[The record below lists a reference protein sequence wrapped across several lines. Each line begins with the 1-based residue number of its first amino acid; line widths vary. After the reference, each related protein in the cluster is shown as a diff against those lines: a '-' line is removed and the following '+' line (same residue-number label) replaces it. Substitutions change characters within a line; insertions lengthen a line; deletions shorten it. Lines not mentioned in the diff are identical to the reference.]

1 MAEFGDSLEELQVKL
16 SQYREQLAA
25 VGQALLAQPD
35 EPALEKLRSDLH
47 EVISLTEDLVQF
59 HRATAAGTIPP
70 QLTAAVVQQQELQEQ
85 QQQEQQTQA
94 AGTTATARS
103 SKADKGKGG
112 GGAAADGRIRN
123 SAQAAATAITI
134 KKKVKEI
141 VTPGGYRIPEFL
153 TIKETDTATQ
163 RHQKKRKV
171 QAIKK
176 EQRQEVQ
183 ETEANARATSW
194 RKFSSKASSKK
205 VKGFL
210 TGRKHESIFKS
221 SDDVAPISTTTNI
234 LSAGS
239 GFIPRRRHDFA
250 GLDSEDLR

>member
-1 MAEFGDSLEELQVKL
+1 MAEFGDTLDELGEKL
-16 SQYREQLAA
+16 SQYRQQLTA
-25 VGQALLAQPD
+25 VEQALTAQPD
-35 EPALEKLRSDLH
+35 EPALEKLRSDLY

-59 HRATAAGTIPP
+59 QQAAAAGTLPA
-70 QLTAAVVQQQELQEQ
+70 QLTVVGEQQEHQEQ
-85 QQQEQQTQA
+85 PHEQQPKPSGAPA
-94 AGTTATARS
+94 ARRG
-103 SKADKGKGG
+103 DKGKAG
-112 GGAAADGRIRN
+112 DGRIRN
-123 SAQAAATAITI
+123 SAQAAATAATI

-176 EQRQEVQ
+176 EQRQEVL

-194 RKFSSKASSKK
+194 RKFSTKANTKK
-205 VKGFL
+205 VKGFF

-221 SDDVAPISTTTNI
+221 SDEVAPPPSTNI

-250 GLDSEDLR
+250 GLDFADDIR

>member
-1 MAEFGDSLEELQVKL
+1 MAEFGDSLDELGEKL
-16 SQYREQLAA
+16 SQYRQQLVA
-25 VGQALLAQPD
+25 VEQALAAQPD
-35 EPALEKLRSDLH
+35 EPALDKLRSDLY

-59 HRATAAGTIPP
+59 QQDAASGAIPS
-70 QLTAAVVQQQELQEQ
+70 QLTAVVGDQQELQDH
-85 QQQEQQTQA
+85 QQEQQQHKQ
-94 AGTTATARS
+94 TATAR
-103 SKADKGKGG
+103 KGDKNK
-112 GGAAADGRIRN
+112 DGRIRTN
-123 SAQAAATAITI
+123 AQAAATAATI

-176 EQRQEVQ
+176 EQRQEVL

-194 RKFSSKASSKK
+194 RKFSTKANAKK

-221 SDDVAPISTTTNI
+221 SDEVAPPPTTNI

-250 GLDSEDLR
+250 GLDADDLR